1 MKLQEHVAL
10 APFTT
15 FRIGG
20 PARYFIEAKSDD
32 DIREALEFA
41 RAKNLELF
49 ILGSGSNILVPDDGI
64 DAVVLKVVNLDIGC
78 PSVVVNLDIRCPR
91 LIAGAEARW
100 DDVVDTAVA
109 RGLFGIENLAGI
121 PGSVGGAVVQN
132 IGAYGAELA
141 PCVEYIDA
149 INRTTGESIHFSR
162 EQAEFGYRTSVFK
175 EKKDFIITRVTLMLN
190 AQGELNISY
199 PDLVKARDAG
209 VALATPREVAHAV
222 RVIRANKFPSDGES
236 GTAGSFFKNPVVSK
250 TKADELAR
258 RFQELPMFPQGDDT
272 TKISLAW
279 ILDHALSLK
288 GLRVGGARLYEK
300 QPLVIVTE
308 EGATFSDVDELAR
321 DVAQRVQ
328 DATGISIEREV
339 ETFGTH

>member
-1 MKLQEHVAL
+1 MILVRENVAL

-41 RAKNLELF
+41 RAKNVELF
-49 ILGSGSNILVPDDGI
+49 ILGSGSNILVPDEGI
-64 DAVVLKVVNLDIGC
+64 AGVVLKVAITNVSMG
-78 PSVVVNLDIRCPR
+78 CPR

-100 DDVVDTAVA
+100 DDVVDTATA

-121 PGSVGGAVVQN
+121 PGAVGGAVVQN
-132 IGAYGAELA
+132 IGAYGTELA
-141 PCVEYIDA
+141 PCVEYVDA
-149 INRTTGESIHFSR
+149 INRVTGESIRFSR

-175 EKKDFIITRVTLMLN
+175 EKKDFIITRVALMLN

-199 PDLVKARDAG
+199 PDLVKAREAG

-222 RVIRANKFPSDGES
+222 RAIRANKFPSDKET

-258 RFQELPMFPQGDDT
+258 RFPELPMFPQGDDT

-279 ILDHALSLK
+279 ILDHVLSLK

-308 EGATFSDVDELAR
+308 VDATFSDVDELAR
-321 DVAQRVQ
+321 DVARRMQ
-328 DATGISIEREV
+328 DATGIIIEREV
-339 ETFGTH
+339 ETFGMHLV

>member
-1 MKLQEHVAL
+1 MRLQEHVAL

-15 FRIGG
+15 FHIGG

-41 RAKNLELF
+41 REKKLPLF
-49 ILGSGSNILVPDDGI
+49 VLGAGSNVLVPDEGVQ
-64 DAVVLKVVNLDIGC
+64 AVVLKIAIT
-78 PSVVVNLDIRCPR
+78 NLDIRCPR
-91 LIAGAEARW
+91 LIVGASARW

-121 PGSVGGAVVQN
+121 PGFVGGAIVQN

-141 PCVEYIDA
+141 PVVEYVDA
-149 INRTTGESIHFSR
+149 INRVTGASVRLSR
-162 EQAEFGYRTSVFK
+162 EQAEFGYRTSLFK
-175 EKKDFIITRVTLMLN
+175 EKKDFIIMRVALALT

-199 PDLVKARDAG
+199 PDLIRAREAG
-209 VALATPREVAHAV
+209 VALATPGDVAQAV
-222 RVIRANKFPSDGES
+222 RAIRANKFPSDGET
-236 GTAGSFFKNPVVSK
+236 GTAGSFFKNPIVSK
-250 TKADELAR
+250 TKADELAS
-258 RFQELPMFPQGDDT
+258 RFPELPMFPQGDGT

-288 GLRVGGARLYEK
+288 GLTKGGARLYEK
-300 QPLVIVTE
+300 QPLVIVTQ
-308 EGATFSDVDELAR
+308 EGAMASDVDALAR
-321 DVAQRVQ
+321 NVAQRVY

-339 ETFGTH
+339 ETFGDTEK